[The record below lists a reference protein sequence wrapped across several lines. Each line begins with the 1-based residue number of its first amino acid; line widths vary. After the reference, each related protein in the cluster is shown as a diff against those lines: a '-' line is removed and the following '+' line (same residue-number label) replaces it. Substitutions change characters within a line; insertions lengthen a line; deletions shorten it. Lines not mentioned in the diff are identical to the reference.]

1 MRGPQHICPDAGR
14 GAGQTAG
21 ADSGQGAGT
30 PSDDTAAPLGDG
42 GLCVCGPP
50 VRLWTL
56 RHRRDFLAAARA
68 RHRATP
74 GFIVQARLR
83 TATEPSPGPIRVG
96 FTCSKKVGNAVARN
110 RAKRRLRA
118 LARAVLPRQGV
129 PGWDYVL
136 IGRSGVT
143 AARDFRAMQADLAD
157 ALARLH
163 HDAPPAGPRL

>member
-1 MRGPQHICPDAGR
+1 MTVPTVTGSM
-14 GAGQTAG
+14 T
-21 ADSGQGAGT
+21 T
-30 PSDDTAAPLGDG
+30 NTAAPQGDG
-42 GLCVCGPP
+42 GSSVSCVLS
-50 VRLWTL
+50 RLSTI
-56 RHRRDFLAAARA
+56 RKRCDFLAAARA
-68 RHRATP
+68 RHRATA

-83 TATEPSPGPIRVG
+83 APGEPSEGAIRVG

-143 AARDFRAMQADLAD
+143 ATRDFRAMQADLAD

-163 HDAPPAGPRL
+163 HDAPSSNPAP

>member
-1 MRGPQHICPDAGR
+1 MTVLQDT
-14 GAGQTAG
+14 GQ
-21 ADSGQGAGT
+21 DPGT
-30 PSDDTAAPLGDG
+30 VPTSTAAPQGDG
-42 GLCVCGPP
+42 GSCFARCPL
-50 VRLWTL
+50 RLWTL
-56 RHRRDFLAAARA
+56 RQRRDFLAAARA

-83 TATEPSPGPIRVG
+83 APGEPSPGPIRVG

-118 LARAVLPRQGV
+118 LARDVLPQQGL

-143 AARDFRAMQADLAD
+143 AARDFRTMQADLAD

-163 HDAPPAGPRL
+163 HDARPEGAST

>member
-1 MRGPQHICPDAGR
+1 MTSSYDAG
-14 GAGQTAG
+14 TAPTG
-21 ADSGQGAGT
+21 
-30 PSDDTAAPLGDG
+30 TAAPQGDG
-42 GLCVCGPP
+42 VIFVVPRP
-50 VRLWTL
+50 IRLWTL

-83 TATEPSPGPIRVG
+83 APTEPSPGPIRVG

-163 HDAPPAGPRL
+163 HDAPPAGPRT

>member
-1 MRGPQHICPDAGR
+1 MTGSQDMACVSTR
-14 GAGQTAG
+14 
-21 ADSGQGAGT
+21 
-30 PSDDTAAPLGDG
+30 TAAPQGDG
-42 GLCVCGPP
+42 GLSVVASPL
-50 VRLWTL
+50 RLWTL

-83 TATEPSPGPIRVG
+83 APSEPSPGPIRVG
-96 FTCSKKVGNAVARN
+96 YTCSKKVGNAVARN

-118 LARAVLPRQGV
+118 LARDVLPQAGV

-163 HDAPPAGPRL
+163 HDGPTGTPQGRTTATGPA